1 MSKFGAN
8 MQRMGQNM
16 AKYTTLPI
24 LGVGA
29 AAVKVATDFE
39 SAFAGVIKTVDATE
53 SELSGL
59 RRGILQMSK
68 ELPTSANEIAGV
80 AEAAGQLG
88 IQTGAILGFTKTMVM
103 LGDATDMTARDAAT
117 ALARIA
123 NIIQLPQDQFDRMG
137 STIVQL
143 GNNFAATESEIVDMA
158 TRIAAAGNIAKMASS
173 DIFAISA
180 ALTSVGVRAESG
192 GTAAQKGILLM
203 NDAVAR
209 GTKELEIFA
218 STAGM
223 TSEEFSKAWRDDS
236 TLAFAEFVN
245 GLGKQGDMATKTL
258 ADVGLNN
265 ERARAAFLSLSNAGE
280 VLNRSIAMG
289 RKEFET
295 NTALVEEA
303 NKRYETFASK
313 VQMAKN
319 RLIAMGITIGD
330 VITPHLA
337 KSIEWLE
344 KLTDKFSEMSD
355 ESIKRVIKL
364 SLAVALLPPAIYA
377 VGVAFKGLALAIA
390 VIKSPITA
398 VIGLFLGVVGT
409 MQWFVDNFD
418 KMVMSLKIS
427 AKIVVVAFQKMARDV
442 LKSIKSIISFVIN
455 NSKVAN
461 LITKMFGIDLAGLAT
476 KKTGLDNAIKLMEE
490 SVSEGMKSIADASNE
505 FSKKPFTTWLESLEN
520 AGELAKNT
528 VKRITGSIAEEI
540 EKGLASSTGSGQSVD
555 SGIEVPIKV
564 KMDTSGINLRGLMQ
578 ANLQVKSFGKVA
590 EKSFNMASIKWKTF
604 VHNFKQMGGQFKS
617 FLAGEISSAVLSFGS
632 ALGASLSGAE
642 NSWQTTFEKIIM
654 VVLDFASSLARL
666 ASAIGAVMLFIPGL
680 QGAGAGLLGAAL
692 ALQAI
697 STGVSM
703 GIEKRA
709 SNRESRAT
717 SVNDAL
723 ITSGGRVIKFHP
735 DDNIL
740 AMKDFSALGGGSG
753 GNVIHNKLMLDGQ
766 TVWQNQR
773 MVNYKRGR

>member
-88 IQTGAILGFTKTMVM
+88 IQTDAILGFTKTMVM
-103 LGDATDMTARDAAT
+103 LGDSTNITAKDAAT

-123 NIIQLPQDQFDRMG
+123 NIIGLPQDQFDRLG
-137 STIVQL
+137 STIVEL
-143 GNNFAATESEIVDMA
+143 GNNFATTESEIVNMA
-158 TRIAAAGNIAKMASS
+158 TRLAAAGNISKMAES
-173 DIFAISA
+173 DIFAIA
-180 ALTSVGVRAESG
+180 TALSSVGVEAESG
-192 GTAAQKGILLM
+192 GTAAQKGILLI

-209 GTKELEIFA
+209 GSEELNVFA
-218 STAGM
+218 KTAGM
-223 TSEEFSKAWRDDS
+223 SAEQFQTAWRKDS
-236 TLAFAEFVN
+236 TLAFAEFVK
-245 GLGKQGDMATKTL
+245 GLGTQGDMATKTL
-258 ADVGLNN
+258 EDVGLSN
-265 ERARAAFLSLSNAGE
+265 ERARTAFLSLANAGDL
-280 VLNRSIAMG
+280 LNRTIETG
-289 RKEFET
+289 RRGFEE
-295 NTALVEEA
+295 NTALVDEA

-319 RLIAMGITIGD
+319 RLIAMGVTVGD
-330 VITPHLA
+330 VIIPHLA
-337 KSIEWLE
+337 KAIEWLE
-344 KLTDKFSEMSD
+344 KLTDKFSSMSE
-355 ESIKRVIKL
+355 ESIKRVVKV

-377 VGVAFKGLALAIA
+377 VGTAFKGLALAIA
-390 VIKSPITA
+390 VVKSPITA

-409 MQWFVDNFD
+409 MQWFVDNWT
-418 KMVMSLKIS
+418 KIALAVENKARAVLIGFQYM
-427 AKIVVVAFQKMARDV
+427 AKGVLVS
-442 LKSIKSIISFVIN
+442 LKSIIEFIANNVSAAGLIS
-455 NSKVAN
+455 
-461 LITKMFGIDLAGLAT
+461 KMFGIDLGGLAT
-476 KKTGLDNAIKLMEE
+476 EKLGLNKAI
-490 SVSEGMKSIADASNE
+490 EGMDKTIEEGEEKLKQSLLEYNNL
-505 FSKKPFTTWLESLEN
+505 PFTTWIESFKK

-528 VKRITGSIAEEI
+528 IKRVTGSIAEEI
-540 EKGLASSTGSGQSVD
+540 EKGLASSTGSGESTD
-555 SGIEVPIKV
+555 SGIEVPIRV
-564 KMDTSGINLRGLMQ
+564 KMDTSGINLRGLME

-604 VHNFKQMGGQFKS
+604 VHNFKQMGGEFKS

-654 VVLDFASSLARL
+654 VVLDFASSLAKL

-709 SNRESRAT
+709 SNRDARAT

-723 ITSGGRVIKFHP
+723 ITSGGKVIKFHP

-740 AMKDFSALGGGSG
+740 AMKSFEGLGGGSG